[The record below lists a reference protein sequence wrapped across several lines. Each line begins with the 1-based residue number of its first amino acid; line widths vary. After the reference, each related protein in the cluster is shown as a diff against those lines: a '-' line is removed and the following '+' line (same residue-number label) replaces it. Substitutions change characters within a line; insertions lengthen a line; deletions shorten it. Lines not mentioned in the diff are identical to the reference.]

1 MQAPSTWEKLE
12 GALERARDR
21 VPTLTTALL
30 IATFCAGAGTGIM
43 VSKPWHRAE
52 INKEWRERLASKSA
66 GVRQIIAQGNAE
78 AEALDDKILAE
89 LGVYDDRLA
98 VAEAALENA
107 ARDSS
112 DVCRVPAWRLRD
124 K

>member
-30 IATFCAGAGTGIM
+30 IATFAAGAGTGIM
-43 VSKPWHRAE
+43 VSKPWHKAQANR
-52 INKEWRERLASKSA
+52 EWRERLAAKSA
-66 GVRQIIAQGNAE
+66 GVRQIIADGNAE
-78 AEALDDKILAE
+78 AEALDEKILAE

-107 ARDSS
+107 SRDDTSA
-112 DVCRVPAWRLRD
+112 CRIPSWVRQQ
-124 K
+124 